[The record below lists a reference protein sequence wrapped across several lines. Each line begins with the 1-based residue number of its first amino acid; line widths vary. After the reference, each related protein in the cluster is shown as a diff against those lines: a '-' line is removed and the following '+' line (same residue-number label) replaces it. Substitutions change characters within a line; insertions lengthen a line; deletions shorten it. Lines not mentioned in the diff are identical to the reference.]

1 MRSYPVVWRD
11 EDEFVPAVGKLTLS
25 SDHAVL
31 EGMRGGLPESRE
43 FDAADVQS
51 VDVLRNPHDHHDHQP
66 MLRVSLTG
74 RGRIVMSAIG
84 LGLIYEIADVVAQW
98 PAGF

>member
-1 MRSYPVVWRD
+1 MQTYPVVWRD
-11 EDEFVPAVGKLTLS
+11 EDELVPAVGKLTLS
-25 SDHAVL
+25 DDRAVL

-43 FDAADVQS
+43 FAAADVRS

-66 MLRVSLTG
+66 MLRVALTG
-74 RGRIVMSAIG
+74 HSRIVVSAIG

-98 PAGF
+98 PAF